1 MKLEKI
7 IKDIYSLIAECNQTD
22 DINKLI
28 KNNLRLAGY
37 LFYIS
42 KEENIAHKDYLIS
55 YNERKYQTA
64 LITSQGNGSA
74 VDRAT
79 KAEIEIKEYRQR
91 ETDAETYYNMLRN
104 IKNDTKEFI
113 GVVVQKISILKIE
126 QNLVKKDV

>member
-7 IKDIYSLIAECNQTD
+7 VKDIYSLIAECNQTD
-22 DINKLI
+22 DINTLI

-42 KEENIAHKDYLIS
+42 KEENEAHKTYLEA

-64 LITSQGNGSA
+64 LITSQSTGRVA
-74 VDRAT
+74 DRAT
-79 KAEIEIKEYRQR
+79 KAEIEIKEYRQK
-91 ETDAETYYNMLRN
+91 ETDSETYYNMLRN
-104 IKNDTKEFI
+104 IKHDLNNFI

-126 QNLVKKDV
+126 QNLTKKDV

>member
-1 MKLEKI
+1 MKLDAI
-7 IKDIYSLIAECNQTD
+7 IKDIYKLIAQCNQTD
-22 DINKLI
+22 NINDLI
-28 KNNLRLAGY
+28 TNNLRLAGY
-37 LFYIS
+37 LFYLS
-42 KEENIAHKDYLIS
+42 KNENDAHKSYLEA

-126 QNLVKKDV
+126 QNLTKKEV

>member
-7 IKDIYSLIAECNQTD
+7 VKDIYSLIAECNQTD
-22 DINKLI
+22 DINTLI

-42 KEENIAHKDYLIS
+42 KEENEAHKSYLEA

-64 LITSQGNGSA
+64 LITSQGNGTA
-74 VDRAT
+74 TDRAT
-79 KAEIEIKEYRQR
+79 KAEIEIKEYRQK
-91 ETDAETYYNMLRN
+91 ETDSETYYNMLRN
-104 IKNDTKEFI
+104 IKHDLNNFI

-126 QNLVKKDV
+126 QNLTKKDV